1 MVESC
6 DKSCLRREF
15 PEQPRPRERETEH
28 VWYVPM
34 QPRIQNSSAS
44 ALATRS
50 VPGEHAALE

>member
-28 VWYVPM
+28 ICANAAPN
-34 QPRIQNSSAS
+34 PKLERI
-44 ALATRS
+44 S
-50 VPGEHAALE
+50 VNYQVCARRACGA